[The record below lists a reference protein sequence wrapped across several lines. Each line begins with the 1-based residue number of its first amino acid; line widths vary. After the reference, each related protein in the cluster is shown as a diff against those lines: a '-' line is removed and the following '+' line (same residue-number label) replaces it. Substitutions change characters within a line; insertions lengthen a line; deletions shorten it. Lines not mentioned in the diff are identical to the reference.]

1 MSGLAVPFAR
11 KIRILG
17 VTIDS
22 ALSFD
27 YHITDVV
34 RACNFHTRALRH
46 IRPLLNRDAA
56 NTVACS
62 MVSSRLDYCNAV
74 LYGVTGHNISRLQQV
89 QNTLAR
95 VVCTAPYRSSA
106 TNLRKSLHWL
116 PVAERITFKIAMLT
130 FKVRSNHLPA
140 YLDELIIDYAPP
152 RSLRSTTQG
161 LLIEPRTRT
170 KIASR
175 AFGSSSLEQPVNRR
189 PYCYQHRP
197 IPQKTKNPSFQCSI
211 PLTTWQTPAPL
222 TQCFRIIVYI

>member
-1 MSGLAVPFAR
+1 M
-11 KIRILG
+11 
-17 VTIDS
+17 TIAS

-27 YHITDVV
+27 DHITDVV
-34 RACNFHTRALRH
+34 RACNFHIRALRR
-46 IRPLLNRDAA
+46 IRTYLLTYRTYRDAA

-74 LYGVTGHNISRLQQV
+74 LYGVTGHNISLLQRV

-95 VVCTAPYRSSA
+95 VVCTAPHCSSA
-106 TNLRKSLHWL
+106 TNLKKSLRWL
-116 PVAERITFKIAMLT
+116 PVAEHITFKIAMLT

-140 YLDELIIDYAPP
+140 YLDELIIDYAPS

-175 AFGSSSLEQPVNRR
+175 AFGSA
-189 PYCYQHRP
+189 
-197 IPQKTKNPSFQCSI
+197 
-211 PLTTWQTPAPL
+211 AP
-222 TQCFRIIVYI
+222 RV